1 MAKPYQEI
9 SIFSIQD
16 RRSQATARKPWL
28 VRWSIDGRQ
37 RSKAFR
43 TKAEADRHRSRLLMA
58 VERGEFFDPATGE
71 PESWSPAEQ
80 PLSVFEWATRWLE
93 EQWPEWQPR
102 TRRSAIEALARFVL
116 LAVHVDAPS
125 PPRGCRLAMQSA
137 LVPGG
142 RADLPTAC
150 LRWIE
155 RWSLRLDE
163 LDRALLADVDRQ
175 LGVGDGG
182 QPLAAS
188 TASRFRKNARA
199 CVRRAV
205 ELDLL
210 TSDPWPPSPRG
221 RTKRKMTRLRHKI
234 DGRRLPD
241 PATMARIIDA
251 IASHQPASR
260 TYQVMTAIS
269 YYGGLRPSEV
279 VMLRRQALVLPQQG
293 WGRIEVVEADIDL
306 DEPGEPKT
314 GPRTVPIP
322 PVLVAMLRRWID
334 EHDFAP
340 GELLFRTR
348 NGRIPT
354 KSNWGRAWHRALR
367 HVGVPP
373 LRVYDCRH
381 AAATTWLKAGVPLG
395 EVANRLGHSVET
407 LVSTYVGAL
416 SGDEA
421 VANARIDAVLAE
433 TVGSTEPAV
442 LLAG

>member
-1 MAKPYQEI
+1 MARPYQEV
-9 SIFSIQD
+9 SVFSIQD

-28 VRWSIDGRQ
+28 VRWAVDGRQ

-58 VERGEFFDPATGE
+58 AERGEVFDASTGE

-80 PLSVFEWATRWLE
+80 SSSVFEWACRWLD
-93 EQWPEWQPR
+93 EQWQEWQPR
-102 TRRSAIEALARFVL
+102 TRRSAVEALARFVL
-116 LAVHVDAPS
+116 LSVHADAPS
-125 PPRGCRLAMQSA
+125 PPRGCRLAIQSA
-137 LVPGG
+137 LTPSG
-142 RADLPTAC
+142 RTETPTAYA
-150 LRWIE
+150 RWIE
-155 RWSLRLDE
+155 RWSLPLDE

-175 LGVGDGG
+175 LGMGDRG

-205 ELDLL
+205 DLGL
-210 TSDPWPPSPRG
+210 LPTDPWPPNSRA
-221 RTKRKMTRLRHKI
+221 RSKRKVTRLRQRI

-251 IASHQPASR
+251 IRSHQPGSH
-260 TYQVMTAIS
+260 TYQVMTAVS

-279 VMLRRQALVLPQQG
+279 VMLRRQALVVPRQG
-293 WGRIEVVEADIDL
+293 WGLIEVVEANIDL

-322 PVLVAMLRRWID
+322 PILVEMLRRWID
-334 EHDFAP
+334 DHDFAP
-340 GELLFRTR
+340 GDLLFRTR

-367 HVGVPP
+367 RVGVSP

-381 AAATTWLKAGVPLG
+381 AAATTWLNAGVPLG

-407 LVSTYVGAL
+407 LVSTGSA
-416 SGDEA
+416 
-421 VANARIDAVLAE
+421 ARSVD
-433 TVGSTEPAV
+433 G
-442 LLAG
+442 GCD